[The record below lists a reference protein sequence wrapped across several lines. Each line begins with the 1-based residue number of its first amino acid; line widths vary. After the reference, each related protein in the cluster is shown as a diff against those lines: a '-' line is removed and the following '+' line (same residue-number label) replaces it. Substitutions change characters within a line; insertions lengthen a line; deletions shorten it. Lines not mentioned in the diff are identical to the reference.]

1 MGRLML
7 SRILICMVW
16 MSHAT
21 AVRAATEAPPRSAET
36 ASVRIAEGPVLLHAN
51 TAGQWGGHT
60 FSYLVTGERYVF
72 WSGMLYET
80 GRTSRTMLI
89 GQYPKQGVD
98 RPPVVTTISLEATN
112 YFNSSLPLLV
122 RTADGFIHLFVGVTY
137 DLGNPN
143 LKPGRL
149 KYYRSAAPEDI
160 STLVDRTELIPQ
172 DVFNQF
178 HLRMNVGLSPDSQ
191 KLVWVVLAVSSD
203 GKVRFNTPVV
213 FYGQRRG
220 PDFVFQKPMAYAP
233 PMGLFYP
240 LVAVVES
247 GAVVVGELW
256 DDAKRPRA
264 RLLQLDWAGKVT
276 HQEELPSD
284 RDGTYC
290 VYDLKPKP
298 GEPNRFVL
306 YASRSPAEQKE
317 CFHEFWEYSADEK
330 SRPRLRRVAA
340 VPTEYSWSNTGKWL
354 PLSERHSV
362 FVNNPSSGQLCVWH
376 GNILEGGPVSRTLL
390 PRSNPMT
397 LGLSGSYYVMS
408 PSPLVGSLQKPGE
421 FYVMTDNPNAGKKSE
436 NVGPCSFLLYRFEQS
451 AR

>member
-21 AVRAATEAPPRSAET
+21 GVRAATAAPPRSAET
-36 ASVRIAEGPVLLHAN
+36 APVRIAEGPVLLHAN

-60 FSYLVTGERYVF
+60 FAYLVTGERYVF

-137 DLGNPN
+137 DLGNPH

-172 DVFNQF
+172 DVYNEF

-191 KLVWVVLAVSSD
+191 KLVWVVLAVSGD

-220 PDFVFQKPMAYAP
+220 PNAHLEIQ
-233 PMGLFYP
+233 
-240 LVAVVES
+240 
-247 GAVVVGELW
+247 
-256 DDAKRPRA
+256 
-264 RLLQLDWAGKVT
+264 
-276 HQEELPSD
+276 
-284 RDGTYC
+284 
-290 VYDLKPKP
+290 
-298 GEPNRFVL
+298 
-306 YASRSPAEQKE
+306 
-317 CFHEFWEYSADEK
+317 
-330 SRPRLRRVAA
+330 LRRR
-340 VPTEYSWSNTGKWL
+340 W
-354 PLSERHSV
+354 
-362 FVNNPSSGQLCVWH
+362 
-376 GNILEGGPVSRTLL
+376 
-390 PRSNPMT
+390 
-397 LGLSGSYYVMS
+397 
-408 PSPLVGSLQKPGE
+408 
-421 FYVMTDNPNAGKKSE
+421 
-436 NVGPCSFLLYRFEQS
+436 
-451 AR
+451 